1 MIALCGEGMC
11 IREPFRALQ
20 KAWNDVL
27 VRHGGSQLGSFIACS
42 ADGVSSMA
50 MLLCVVIRTLTR
62 LLPLYFRGGA
72 LLSVGFFGGFPT
84 WLSSRQCVRFSSPQ
98 TCVSLCSE
106 SRLSI
111 VRWCS
116 TAEND
121 VIFRDRRPTCR
132 AFCAWLRAVAGVGLQ
147 PPDHTVVDVDVLLSK
162 SSLLTIDL
170 SSSALPLTIPASCL
184 RAV

>member
-1 MIALCGEGMC
+1 MC

-27 VRHGGSQLGSFIACS
+27 VRHGGSHLGSFIACS

-50 MLLCVVIRTLTR
+50 MPLCVVIRTLTSASAIVFSGR
-62 LLPLYFRGGA
+62 RASVRCA
-72 LLSVGFFGGFPT
+72 LWGFPD
-84 WLSSRQCVRFSSPQ
+84 LVLVSSVCSFFKSPKIV
-98 TCVSLCSE
+98 CFLVLGVPAVV
-106 SRLSI
+106 L

-121 VIFRDRRPTCR
+121 VIFRNHRPTCR

-147 PPDHTVVDVDVLLSK
+147 AADHTVVDVDMLLFK
-162 SSLLTIDL
+162 PTLLTIDL

-184 RAV
+184 RAA